1 MNDYLLGFRIFKSEW
16 EEEKRR
22 KRKMMVFGFLLCK
35 LVITIYYFHLND
47 ADRSLAIKS
56 EYYNKGLETAKS
68 IVEESCTSEEDKVV
82 LLTAIES
89 SKKI

>member
-16 EEEKRR
+16 EEENRR
-22 KRKMMVFGFLLCK
+22 KRKMIVFGFLLCK

-47 ADRSLAIKS
+47 ADRPLAIKS
-56 EYYNKGLETAKS
+56 EYNKGLETAKS